1 GRDFTWHDGP
11 ASERAVIV
19 NQAAARR
26 FWPSEDAVG
35 KFAVINQTDFRVIG
49 VIADVR
55 QHSLETTAGPEVY
68 LAATQ
73 ADPEGAELVVRTK
86 LPIDAV
92 GSSVMTTL
100 RALNPNQPAAEFR
113 PLRDIVD
120 RSVSPRRFFALL
132 VTSFAALGLV
142 LAALGIYGVIS
153 YSVMQQTQ
161 EIGIRMALGA
171 SS

>member
-1 GRDFTWHDGP
+1 TAPRKGEDNSALVRVVTPGYIGAMGIRLRSGRDFTWHDGP

-55 QHSLETTAGPEVY
+55 QHSLETTAGPEMY

-92 GSSVMTTL
+92 GS
-100 RALNPNQPAAEFR
+100 
-113 PLRDIVD
+113 
-120 RSVSPRRFFALL
+120 
-132 VTSFAALGLV
+132 
-142 LAALGIYGVIS
+142 
-153 YSVMQQTQ
+153 
-161 EIGIRMALGA
+161 
-171 SS
+171 